1 MYRHTFAICAYK
13 ESPFL
18 EECICSLK
26 KQTKRSDIIMVTS
39 TPNEHIKNMAEKYN
53 IPLYINTGEKGI
65 TQDWNFAYSMAD
77 TEYVTIAHQDDVYL
91 PDYTKEIYR
100 VISRVKHP
108 LIAFTNY
115 GELREGK
122 SVLNNSLLKIK
133 RFALWLLRFPVFQNS
148 RFIRRRALSFGNMI
162 CCPAVTL
169 VKNNLPEQVFKHNF
183 RSNEDWEA
191 WEAISQKKGAFAYS
205 PKIEMYHRIHNGSET
220 SAILGNHAR
229 SKEDYEMFCKFW
241 PAPVAR
247 IITKIYAKSEDS
259 NKL

>member
-115 GELREGK
+115 GELRDGK

-220 SAILGNHAR
+220 SAILGDHAR